1 MANIQKFSEERLP
14 YILAVAVA
22 AIALKH
28 PIPLPE
34 NYLADFIGS
43 SLTMCVVALGFMATS
58 MSVLI
63 SYRTTRVARE
73 LRDTNVMARLV
84 NYLREAIFWTIIWLL
99 VNLLLYFDH
108 SHWLLAAWATLA
120 TLALS
125 CYVRAVSLLSQLIL
139 K

>member
-22 AIALKH
+22 AVALKH
-28 PIPLPE
+28 PIPLDDK
-34 NYLADFIGS
+34 YLADFIGS

-63 SYRTTRVARE
+63 SYRTTSVARE
-73 LRDTNVMARLV
+73 LRDNNVMVRLV
-84 NYLREAIFWTIIWLL
+84 GYLREAIFWTIIWLL
-99 VNLLLYFDH
+99 VNLSLYFLNPY
-108 SHWLLAAWATLA
+108 WLLAAWAALA

-125 CYVRAVSLLSQLIL
+125 CYVRAVALLSEMIL

>member
-1 MANIQKFSEERLP
+1 MANIQKFREERLP

-22 AIALKH
+22 AVALKH
-28 PIPLPE
+28 PIPLPKD
-34 NYLADFIGS
+34 YLADFIGS

-73 LRDTNVMARLV
+73 LREANVMGKLV

-99 VNLLLYFDH
+99 VNLLLYFLNPY
-108 SHWLLAAWATLA
+108 WLLAAWAALA

-125 CYVRAVSLLSQLIL
+125 CYVRAVALLSELIL